1 MRDPVPL
8 DPHDVPLLR
17 MSVSRDGPGAYDDL
31 LPALGAHAA
40 ANADDIGY
48 RERRDELVTAFLP
61 LVRNLARRYASDGN
75 ADDIEQVGII
85 GLIKAIDRYDPELS
99 PRGPLSYLVPSVQ
112 GEMKR
117 HLRDRTWSVKVP
129 RGTKELAVAVDRAS
143 TALTNELGRSPRV
156 SELATRLEVTVDDVV
171 DALNALD
178 SYQTRSLDVS
188 DPVTGTS
195 LGDRVGSEDDTLGV
209 AEIRG
214 DLRRAIAALP
224 DRERTVLL
232 LRFYGN
238 QTQSEIGQRIGVS
251 QMHVSRLVTTSLALL
266 REHLDGPADLPDA
279 AAG

>member
-1 MRDPVPL
+1 MTPLTNGTAPV
-8 DPHDVPLLR
+8 R
-17 MSVSRDGPGAYDDL
+17 RDGPDAYDDL
-31 LPALGAHAA
+31 LPDLRAHAA
-40 ANADDIGY
+40 ARPGEPGY
-48 RERRDELVTAFLP
+48 RERRDALVEAFLP

-85 GLIKAIDRYDPELS
+85 GLIKAIDRYDPDLA

-129 RGTKELAVAVDRAS
+129 RGIKDFSVAVNQAS
-143 TALTNELGRSPRV
+143 ADLANELGRSPRV
-156 SELATRLEVTVDDVV
+156 SELAARLEAPTDDVV
-171 DALNALD
+171 DALQALE
-178 SYQTRSLDVS
+178 SYRTRSLDVP
-188 DPVTGTS
+188 DPETGTP
-195 LGDRVGSEDDTLGV
+195 LGDRVGAEDDTLGV
-209 AEIRG
+209 AEIRS

-238 QTQSEIGQRIGVS
+238 QTQSEIGRRIGVS
-251 QMHVSRLVTTSLALL
+251 QMHVSRLISRSLALL
-266 REHLDGPADLPDA
+266 RESVDAEAELPDA

>member
-1 MRDPVPL
+1 
-8 DPHDVPLLR
+8 